1 MKLSKKVEDKI
12 LKVYNSY
19 WDCYLDGDVVSI
31 ASLLDKQYTQLNII
45 LTRTYAS

>member
-19 WDCYLDGDVVSI
+19 WDCHLDGDLVSI